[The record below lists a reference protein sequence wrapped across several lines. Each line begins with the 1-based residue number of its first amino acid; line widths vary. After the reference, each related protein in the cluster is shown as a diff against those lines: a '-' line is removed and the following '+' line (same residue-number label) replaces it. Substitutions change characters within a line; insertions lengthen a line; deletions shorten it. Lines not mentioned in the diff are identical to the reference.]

1 MHNCYISFLTQTQ
14 ANRFRSFMKRHGFE
28 VVIIQI
34 PKEMSYGGCS
44 YGATCK
50 WRDIQK
56 IVSLC
61 RENGIVY
68 GRVWMETISRDGKRQ
83 YEEISV

>member
-1 MHNCYISFLTQTQ
+1 MHTCFISFLTQTQ
-14 ANRFRSFMKRHGFE
+14 ANRFRGFIKRHGFE
-28 VVIIQI
+28 VFIIQL
-34 PKEMSYGGCS
+34 PKEMSLGGCS

-68 GRVWMETISRDGKRQ
+68 NRICMETISQSGKRQ